1 MDKNVYFAAA
11 ANYDQQTVDAAVER
25 LFCQLPAAQALG
37 GKRVLLPSR
46 WRIPPAGSTTRASCG
61 ASIK

>member
-37 GKRVLLPSR
+37 GKRVLLFTPTAKAGRCRQRAR
-46 WRIPPAGSTTRASCG
+46 W
-61 ASIK
+61 